1 MDAMIDSLN
10 RPELIQTAFDW
21 AGRLAVALLIFF
33 VGRLIAGVTAR
44 QIKRAMSRARLDT
57 TLADFGGTI
66 ASTLITIIAVIAAL
80 THLGVQVTSLVAV
93 LGAATLA
100 IGLAMRDSLSNF
112 AAGAMLMVNRPFKA
126 GDFVDAGGETGIIES
141 VGLSHTR
148 MRTTT
153 NQEITIPN
161 NLVYGSV
168 ITNYSARDRRRI
180 DITVGISYRDD
191 IARAREI
198 IREIIAADKRLHK
211 EPEPIIW
218 VGDLA
223 ESSVDLWVKAWT
235 DLDPFWDVRSD
246 LIETIKQHF
255 DREGIT
261 IPFPQRDMHLYRGT
275 ALDG

>member
-1 MDAMIDSLN
+1 MEAVIDSLN

-21 AGRLAVALLIFF
+21 AGRLAIALVIFF
-33 VGRLIAGVTAR
+33 IGRLIAGVTAR
-44 QIKRAMSRARLDT
+44 QIKRAMTRARVDT

-66 ASTLITIIAVIAAL
+66 ASTLITIIAVIATL

-112 AAGAMLMVNRPFKA
+112 AAGAMLMVSRPFKA
-126 GDFVDAGGETGIIES
+126 GDFVDAGGETGIIEA

-153 NQEITIPN
+153 NQEVTIPN
-161 NLVYGSV
+161 SLIYGSV

-191 IARAREI
+191 IDKARKVI
-198 IREIIAADKRLHK
+198 LDVIASDNRLHK
-211 EPEPIIW
+211 EPEPIVW
-218 VGDLA
+218 VGELG
-223 ESSVDLWVKAWT
+223 ESSIDLWVKAWA

-246 LIETIKQHF
+246 LIETIKNRF
-255 DREGIT
+255 DKEGIT